1 MTSQNRLSR
10 RIVGDAL
17 EHQSRRAIG
26 ERPIDDVA
34 VASHPADVGR
44 APIDVAVVIVED
56 ILVGHRSEHEITT
69 GGVHDAFR
77 RPGRTRRVEDEQR
90 ILRLH
95 RLGRTMRGHSLCG
108 FIQPHISPGPPAD
121 VSASMSDDDHGLD
134 ATRLFDSRVDVSLE
148 RHLAATAKALVRSND
163 NFGFGVRDTAREG
176 VWRKAAEH
184 DRMDRAYASA
194 SEHRVGRLGNHGQV
208 DRDAVALLDSV
219 TFQHVG
225 EMPDLTGQL
234 RVRDVLG
241 LRGVVAFPDDRGL
254 ARALG

>member
-1 MTSQNRLSR
+1 
-10 RIVGDAL
+10 
-17 EHQSRRAIG
+17 
-26 ERPIDDVA
+26 
-34 VASHPADVGR
+34 
-44 APIDVAVVIVED
+44 
-56 ILVGHRSEHEITT
+56 
-69 GGVHDAFR
+69 
-77 RPGRTRRVEDEQR
+77 
-90 ILRLH
+90 
-95 RLGRTMRGHSLCG
+95 MRGHSLCG

-121 VSASMSDDDHGLD
+121 VSASVSDDDHGLD

-241 LRGVVAFPDDRGL
+241 LGGVVAFPDDRGL